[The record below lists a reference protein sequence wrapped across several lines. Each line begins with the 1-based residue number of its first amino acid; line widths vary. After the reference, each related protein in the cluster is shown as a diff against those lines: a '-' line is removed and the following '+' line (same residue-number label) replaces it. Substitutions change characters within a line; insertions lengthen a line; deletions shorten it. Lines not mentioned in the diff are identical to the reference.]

1 MSQALSLWQFS
12 ELLIIIL
19 NLDFM
24 IIRMSELDSENGHSD
39 LTLYH
44 VGYFPSH
51 LHAVKAGWE
60 APQIFKGEE
69 DKNKFSLTSH
79 SS

>member
-44 VGYFPSH
+44 VSCYFPSH
-51 LHAVKAGWE
+51 LHAVKADWE

-69 DKNKFSLTSH
+69 DKNNFSLTSH
-79 SS
+79 F

>member
-24 IIRMSELDSENGHSD
+24 IIRMSELDSENGHAD

-44 VGYFPSH
+44 VSCYFPSH
-51 LHAVKAGWE
+51 LHVVKADWK

-69 DKNKFSLTSH
+69 D
-79 SS
+79 

>member
-12 ELLIIIL
+12 ELLIIL

-39 LTLYH
+39 LTLYC
-44 VGYFPSH
+44 VSCYFPSH
-51 LHAVKAGWE
+51 LHAVKADWE
-60 APQIFKGEE
+60 VSQIFEGEE

-79 SS
+79 F

>member
-1 MSQALSLWQFS
+1 
-12 ELLIIIL
+12 
-19 NLDFM
+19 
-24 IIRMSELDSENGHSD
+24 MSELDGENGHSD

-44 VGYFPSH
+44 VSCYFPSH

-69 DKNKFSLTSH
+69 DKNKFSLASH
-79 SS
+79 S